1 MSDYY
6 LKNIDKT
13 FSLYSG
19 SIFVNNGSGS
29 NVSLRRECT
38 QYWFNNQS
46 DITVVEMLEI
56 SNQVSGSNT
65 YMKDRGWM

>member
-38 QYWFNNQS
+38 QYWFVTE
-46 DITVVEMLEI
+46 DGITIYEMLEI
-56 SNQVSGSNT
+56 SNQVSGSRT
-65 YMKDRGWM
+65 YMSDRGWI